1 MNKRLQKNRG
11 WNISTAK
18 LSAMPSKS
26 KSCVEH
32 VIENASFLN
41 CNKLQKLSKKN
52 PNKYVDKITMEA
64 LHKLTGR
71 LKFKSSPIN
80 RAGEQIQLWETE
92 FCDNTIVPF
101 FK

>member
-18 LSAMPSKS
+18 SSAMPSKS
-26 KSCVEH
+26 KSYVEH

-80 RAGEQIQLWETE
+80 RADPIMGNRIL
-92 FCDNTIVPF
+92 
-101 FK
+101 